1 MPSKKNIENLAEI
14 NKLVENSPLIILTG
28 FKNVS
33 VTQFQIL
40 RKDFRESEINLK
52 VIKNNL
58 LKLAVGTSD
67 KKDLLNFIDGSL
79 ALITGNIDPA
89 KMTKLTIEL
98 IKKNNLDFDVKGG
111 ILDTNPLTKDEL
123 TQLSKLPSKEILL
136 SQLLSSVQSPIANLQ
151 LILQAPIQN
160 LTTNLTQLTSGLLN
174 VLNQRKEQIKNHLSK
189 IINNLEKINKRRKSL

>member
-136 SQLLSSVQSPIANLQ
+136 SQLLSSVQSPIANFQ

-174 VLNQRKEQIKNHLSK
+174 VLNQRKEQIKNQ
-189 IINNLEKINKRRKSL
+189 